1 MLDIYILYLI
11 TGIVGGFLGGL
22 LGLGGGIIFVP
33 SLFFIFHYNVPIF
46 LLFCRFS
53 AARWL
58 FSALTSLNF
67 DFSSSVSSDVDDD
80 VVFYRHQQQE

>member
-1 MLDIYILYLI
+1 M
-11 TGIVGGFLGGL
+11 T
-22 LGLGGGIIFVP
+22 IFGY
-33 SLFFIFHYNVPIF
+33 FFIFHYNVPIF

-80 VVFYRHQQQE
+80 VVNDFVSGVGSLLVAATGLGAALPCW